1 MTVLAGSSPRN
12 AMTAPGDWGIW
23 AKAMRTLVVG
33 ANHRTA
39 PLSVRDTLFV
49 DDLSQPEFLKEL
61 ALPQAVAI
69 STCDRVEIWTVCDDP
84 ETIGPGLVEH
94 LARRGG
100 LPSEAMTGL
109 LYTLIDEAA
118 IRHCFAVT
126 ASLDSH
132 VIGEPQV
139 LGQVKACHRLSRD
152 SGRSGPELDGL
163 LAAAYASA
171 KRVRTE
177 TPVAERPVS
186 IASAAVQLARDLHG
200 DLSSSSALLVGAGDM
215 GELVADHLLAAGISR
230 LVVSAPRISRA
241 EALAE
246 RLKCHAAPFERLSD
260 SLAEADIVVTAVG
273 GRQTVLS
280 SEQVTSALRARR
292 RKPIFLVDTAMPG
305 DIEPAV
311 NRIDG
316 AFLYDLND
324 LERLAMEGRA
334 SREQAAASGF
344 AIIDEMVEEY
354 RRQKAGRIAVP
365 SIVLLRE
372 HFEKLRLQAIS
383 ESGGDAEKA
392 TRLLVNRLLHD
403 PSETMKSMAG
413 ADPRWPAAEELL
425 KKLFR
430 LEDK

>member
-1 MTVLAGSSPRN
+1 
-12 AMTAPGDWGIW
+12 
-23 AKAMRTLVVG
+23 MRPLVVG

-39 PLSVRDTLFV
+39 PLSLRDTLFV
-49 DDLSQPEFLKEL
+49 DDLAQPDFLNDL
-61 ALPQAVAI
+61 GLSQAVAV

-84 ETIGPGLVEH
+84 EALLPHIVET

-100 LPSEAMTGL
+100 LPAEAILGQIYIL
-109 LYTLIDEAA
+109 SDAAA

-126 ASLDSH
+126 ASLDSL

-152 SGRSGPELDGL
+152 AGRSGTELDAL
-163 LAAAYASA
+163 LAAAYGAA
-171 KRVRTE
+171 KRVRSE

-200 DLSSSSALLVGAGDM
+200 DLSSCTALLVGAGDM
-215 GELVADHLLAAGISR
+215 GELVAEHLLAAGISR

-246 RLKCHAAPFERLSD
+246 RLRCHAAPFENLLS
-260 SLAEADIVVTAVG
+260 SLPDADIVVTAVG

-280 SEQVTSALRARR
+280 SEQVTASLRQRR
-292 RKPIFLVDTAMPG
+292 RKPVFLVDTAMPG

-316 AFLYDLND
+316 AYLYDLHD

-344 AIIDEMVEEY
+344 TIVDQAVEDFL
-354 RRQKAGRIAVP
+354 RDKAERVAVP
-365 SIVLLRE
+365 AITLLRE

-383 ESGGDAEKA
+383 ESGADAEKA

-403 PSETMKSMAG
+403 PSEMMKLMASG
-413 ADPRWPAAEELL
+413 DKCWPAAEELL

>member
-1 MTVLAGSSPRN
+1 
-12 AMTAPGDWGIW
+12 
-23 AKAMRTLVVG
+23 MRTLVVG

-39 PLSVRDTLFV
+39 PLSLRDTLFI
-49 DDLSQPEFLKEL
+49 DDLAQNDFLTEL
-61 ALPQAVAI
+61 GLPQAVAI

-84 ETIGPGLVEH
+84 EALSLRLVEH

-100 LPSEAMTGL
+100 LPAEALTGQ
-109 LYTLIDEAA
+109 LYSLIDEAA

-126 ASLDSH
+126 ASLDSL

-152 SGRSGPELDGL
+152 SGRTGPELDGL
-163 LAAAYASA
+163 LSAAYAAA
-171 KRVRTE
+171 KRVRSE

-200 DLSSSSALLVGAGDM
+200 ALSSSTALLLGAGDM
-215 GELVADHLLAAGISR
+215 GELVAEHLLAAGISR
-230 LVVSAPRISRA
+230 LIVSTPRISRA
-241 EALAE
+241 ESIAE
-246 RLKCHAAPFERLSD
+246 RLKCHVAPYEKLSE
-260 SLAEADIVVTAVG
+260 SLIEADIVVTALG

-292 RKPIFLVDTAMPG
+292 RKPVFLIDMAMPG

-324 LERLAMEGRA
+324 LEHLAMEGRA
-334 SREQAAASGF
+334 SREQAAALGY
-344 AIIDEMVEEY
+344 AIIDEMVEAY
-354 RRQKAGRIAVP
+354 RRQKAGRVAVP
-365 SIVLLRE
+365 AIVLLRE

-383 ESGGDAEKA
+383 EAGADAEKA
-392 TRLLVNRLLHD
+392 TRLLINRLLHD
-403 PSETMKSMAG
+403 PSEMMKLMAG
-413 ADPRWPAAEELL
+413 SDARWPAAEEALRR
-425 KKLFR
+425 LFR
-430 LEDK
+430 LEEKD

>member
-1 MTVLAGSSPRN
+1 
-12 AMTAPGDWGIW
+12 
-23 AKAMRTLVVG
+23 MRPLVVG

-39 PLSVRDTLFV
+39 PLSLRDTLFV
-49 DDLSQPEFLKEL
+49 DDLAQPDFLRDIGV
-61 ALPQAVAI
+61 PQAVAI
-69 STCDRVEIWTVCDDP
+69 STCDRVEIWALCDDP
-84 ETIGPGLVEH
+84 EAARPHLIET

-100 LPSEAMTGL
+100 LPAEAILNQIYVLT
-109 LYTLIDEAA
+109 DAPA

-126 ASLDSH
+126 ASLDSL

-152 SGRSGPELDGL
+152 AGFSGPELDGL
-163 LAAAYASA
+163 LAAAYGAA
-171 KRVRTE
+171 KRVRSE

-186 IASAAVQLARDLHG
+186 IASAAVQLAKDLHG
-200 DLSSSSALLVGAGDM
+200 AMSSCTALLVGAGDM
-215 GELVADHLLAAGISR
+215 GELVAEHLLAAGISR
-230 LVVSAPRISRA
+230 LVVTAPRISRA

-246 RLKCHAAPFERLSD
+246 RLRCHAAPFENLIS
-260 SLAEADIVVTAVG
+260 SLPEADILVTAMG

-292 RKPIFLVDTAMPG
+292 RKPIFLVDTGVPG

-316 AFLYDLND
+316 AFLYDLDD

-334 SREQAAASGF
+334 SREQAAASGYAIVDSAVDDYLRDKAERGAVP
-344 AIIDEMVEEY
+344 AII
-354 RRQKAGRIAVP
+354 
-365 SIVLLRE
+365 LLRE
-372 HFEKLRLQAIS
+372 HFEKLRMQAIF

-403 PSETMKSMAG
+403 PSEMMKLMAG
-413 ADPRWPAAEELL
+413 GDSRWPAAEELL

-430 LEDK
+430 LEDR

>member
-1 MTVLAGSSPRN
+1 
-12 AMTAPGDWGIW
+12 
-23 AKAMRTLVVG
+23 MRVLVVG

-39 PLSVRDTLFV
+39 PLSLRDTLFV
-49 DDLSQPEFLKEL
+49 DDLAQPDFLKDL
-61 ALPQAVAI
+61 SLPQAVAV
-69 STCDRVEIWTVCDDP
+69 STCDRVEIWTVCADP
-84 ETIGPGLVEH
+84 ERAEPHIVET

-100 LPSEAMTGL
+100 LPGEAIRGQVYSL
-109 LYTLIDEAA
+109 FDAAA

-126 ASLDSH
+126 ASLDSL

-152 SGRSGPELDGL
+152 AGFNGPELDGL
-163 LAAAYASA
+163 LAAAYGAA
-171 KRVRTE
+171 KRVRSE

-186 IASAAVQLARDLHG
+186 IASAAVQLAKDLHG
-200 DLSSSSALLVGAGDM
+200 DLSGCTALLIGAGDM
-215 GELVADHLLAAGISR
+215 GELVAEHLLAGGISR
-230 LVVSAPRISRA
+230 LVITAPRISRA

-246 RLKCHAAPFERLSD
+246 RLRCHAAPFEKLPS
-260 SLAEADIVVTAVG
+260 SLPEADILVTAVG

-280 SEQVTSALRARR
+280 SEQVTFALRQRR
-292 RKPIFLVDTAMPG
+292 RKPIFLVDTAVPG

-334 SREQAAASGF
+334 SREQAAASGY
-344 AIIDEMVEEY
+344 AIIDAAVEDY
-354 RRQKAGRIAVP
+354 LRGKAERIAVP
-365 SIVLLRE
+365 AIVLLRE
-372 HFEKLRLQAIS
+372 HFEKLRMQAIS

-403 PSETMKSMAG
+403 PSEMMRLMAG
-413 ADPRWPAAEELL
+413 GETGWPAAEGLL

>member
-1 MTVLAGSSPRN
+1 
-12 AMTAPGDWGIW
+12 
-23 AKAMRTLVVG
+23 MRPLIVG

-39 PLSVRDTLFV
+39 PLSLRDTLFV
-49 DDLSQPEFLKEL
+49 DDLAQADFLKEL
-61 ALPQAVAI
+61 GLPQAVVI

-84 ETIGPGLVEH
+84 DAATPHLWDR

-100 LPSEAMTGL
+100 LPVEALAGQ
-109 LYTLIDEAA
+109 LYTLTDAAA

-126 ASLDSH
+126 ASLDSL

-152 SGRSGPELDGL
+152 AGRAGPEIDGL
-163 LAAAYASA
+163 MAAAYAAA
-171 KRVRTE
+171 KRVRSE

-200 DLSSSSALLVGAGDM
+200 ALSSSTALLIGSGDM
-215 GELVADHLLAAGISR
+215 GELVAEHLLGAGISR
-230 LVVSAPRISRA
+230 LIVSTQRISRA
-241 EALAE
+241 EAIAE
-246 RLKCHAAPFERLSD
+246 RLKCHAAPYEKLSE
-260 SLAEADIVVTAVG
+260 SLVDADIVVTAVG
-273 GRQTVLS
+273 SRQTVLS

-292 RKPIFLVDTAMPG
+292 RKPIFLVDVAMPG

-334 SREQAAASGF
+334 GREQAAAAGF
-344 AIIDEMVEEY
+344 AIIDAMAEDY
-354 RRQKAGRIAVP
+354 RREKAGRLAVP
-365 SIVLLRE
+365 ALILLRE

-403 PSETMKSMAG
+403 PSEMMKLMAG
-413 ADPRWPAAEELL
+413 GDARWPAAEELL
-425 KKLFR
+425 RRLFR
-430 LEDK
+430 LEEKTE

>member
-1 MTVLAGSSPRN
+1 
-12 AMTAPGDWGIW
+12 
-23 AKAMRTLVVG
+23 MRALVVG

-39 PLSVRDTLFV
+39 PLSLRDTLFV
-49 DDLSQPEFLKEL
+49 DDLAQPGFLKDL
-61 ALPQAVAI
+61 GLPQAVAV
-69 STCDRVEIWTVCDDP
+69 STCDRVELWTVCEDP
-84 ETIGPGLVEH
+84 EAVGPQLIETF
-94 LARRGG
+94 ARRGG
-100 LPSEAMTGL
+100 LPAEAILGQIYIL
-109 LYTLIDEAA
+109 SDSAA

-126 ASLDSH
+126 ASLDSL

-152 SGRSGPELDGL
+152 AGFLGPELEGL
-163 LAAAYASA
+163 LAAAYGAA
-171 KRVRTE
+171 KRVRSE

-200 DLSSSSALLVGAGDM
+200 SLSSCTTLLVGAGDM
-215 GELVADHLLAAGISR
+215 GELVAEHLLAAGISR
-230 LVVSAPRISRA
+230 LVVTAPRISRA

-246 RLKCHAAPFERLSD
+246 RLRCHAAPFEKLIS
-260 SLAEADIVVTAVG
+260 SLPDADIVVTAVG

-280 SEQVTSALRARR
+280 SEQVTLALRARR
-292 RKPIFLVDTAMPG
+292 RKPVFLVDTAVPG

-316 AFLYDLND
+316 AFLYDLAD

-334 SREQAAASGF
+334 SREQAAASGY
-344 AIIDEMVEEY
+344 AIIDAAVEEFL
-354 RRQKAGRIAVP
+354 RDKAERAAVP
-365 SIVLLRE
+365 AITLLRE
-372 HFEKLRLQAIS
+372 HFEKLRMQAIS

-403 PSETMKSMAG
+403 PSEMMRLMAG
-413 ADPRWPAAEELL
+413 GERGWPMAEDVL

>member
-1 MTVLAGSSPRN
+1 
-12 AMTAPGDWGIW
+12 
-23 AKAMRTLVVG
+23 MRALVVG

-39 PLSVRDTLFV
+39 PLSLRDTLFV
-49 DDLSQPEFLKEL
+49 DDLAQPDFLKDL
-61 ALPQAVAI
+61 GLRQAVAV
-69 STCDRVEIWTVCDDP
+69 STCDRVELWTVCDDP
-84 ETIGPGLVEH
+84 EAVQPHIIET

-100 LPSEAMTGL
+100 LPAEAILNQIYVLTDGP
-109 LYTLIDEAA
+109 A

-126 ASLDSH
+126 ASLDSL

-152 SGRSGPELDGL
+152 AGFSGPELDGL
-163 LAAAYASA
+163 LAAAYGAA
-171 KRVRTE
+171 KRVRSE
-177 TPVAERPVS
+177 TSVAERPVS

-200 DLSSSSALLVGAGDM
+200 ALTSCTALLVGAGDM
-215 GELVADHLLAAGISR
+215 GELVAEHLLAAGISR
-230 LVVSAPRISRA
+230 LVVTAPRISRA

-246 RLKCHAAPFERLSD
+246 RLRCHATAYENLGS
-260 SLAEADIVVTAVG
+260 SLVDADVVVTAVG

-280 SEQVTSALRARR
+280 SEQVTSALRQRR
-292 RKPIFLVDTAMPG
+292 RKPVFLVDTAMPG

-316 AFLYDLND
+316 AYLYDLHD

-344 AIIDEMVEEY
+344 AIVDQAVEDFLRDRAE
-354 RRQKAGRIAVP
+354 RVAVP
-365 SIVLLRE
+365 AIILLRE
-372 HFEKLRLQAIS
+372 HFEKLRLQAMS
-383 ESGGDAEKA
+383 ESAGDVEKA

-403 PSETMKSMAG
+403 PSEMMKLMAG
-413 ADPRWPAAEELL
+413 GDPRWPAAEELL
-425 KKLFR
+425 RKLFR

>member
-1 MTVLAGSSPRN
+1 
-12 AMTAPGDWGIW
+12 
-23 AKAMRTLVVG
+23 MRPLVVG

-39 PLSVRDTLFV
+39 PLSLRDTLFV
-49 DDLSQPEFLKEL
+49 DDLAQPDFLNDLGLSQ
-61 ALPQAVAI
+61 AMAV
-69 STCDRVEIWTVCDDP
+69 STCDRVEVWTLCDDP
-84 ETIGPGLVEH
+84 EAIQPHIVET

-100 LPSEAMTGL
+100 LPADSIRGQIYML
-109 LYTLIDEAA
+109 SDMAA

-126 ASLDSH
+126 ASLDSL

-139 LGQVKACHRLSRD
+139 LGQIKACHRLSRD
-152 SGRSGPELDGL
+152 SGRTGPELDGL
-163 LAAAYASA
+163 LAAAYGAA
-171 KRVRTE
+171 KRVRSE

-200 DLSSSSALLVGAGDM
+200 DLSSCTALLIGAGDM
-215 GELVADHLLAAGISR
+215 GELVAEHLLAAGISR
-230 LVVSAPRISRA
+230 LVVTAPRISRA

-246 RLKCHAAPFERLSD
+246 RLRCHAAPFENLLS
-260 SLAEADIVVTAVG
+260 SLPDADIAVTAVG

-280 SEQVTSALRARR
+280 SEQVTHALRQRR
-292 RKPIFLVDTAMPG
+292 RKPMFLVDTAVPG

-316 AFLYDLND
+316 AYLYDLND

-344 AIIDEMVEEY
+344 AIVDQAVEDFLRDRAE
-354 RRQKAGRIAVP
+354 RVAVP
-365 SIVLLRE
+365 AIILLRE
-372 HFEKLRLQAIS
+372 HFEKLRAQAVS

-392 TRLLVNRLLHD
+392 TRLLINRLLHD
-403 PSETMKSMAG
+403 PSEMMKLMAG
-413 ADPRWPAAEELL
+413 GDSRWPAAEELL

>member
-1 MTVLAGSSPRN
+1 
-12 AMTAPGDWGIW
+12 
-23 AKAMRTLVVG
+23 MRPLVVG

-39 PLSVRDTLFV
+39 PLSLRDTLFV
-49 DDLSQPEFLKEL
+49 DDLAQPDFLNDL
-61 ALPQAVAI
+61 GLPQAVAV
-69 STCDRVEIWTVCDDP
+69 STCDRVEVWTVCDEP
-84 ETIGPGLVEH
+84 ESLQPHIVET

-100 LPSEAMTGL
+100 LPAEAIANHIYIL
-109 LYTLIDEAA
+109 SDAAA

-126 ASLDSH
+126 ASLDSL

-152 SGRSGPELDGL
+152 SGRTGPELDAL
-163 LAAAYASA
+163 LAAAYSAA
-171 KRVRTE
+171 KRVRSE

-200 DLSSSSALLVGAGDM
+200 DLSACTALLIGAGDM
-215 GELVADHLLAAGISR
+215 GELVAEHLLAAGISR

-246 RLKCHAAPFERLSD
+246 RLRCHAAPFENLVS
-260 SLAEADIVVTAVG
+260 SLPDADIVVTAVG

-280 SEQVTSALRARR
+280 SEQVMGALRQRR
-292 RKPIFLVDTAMPG
+292 RKPVFLVDTAMPG

-316 AFLYDLND
+316 AYLYDLHD

-344 AIIDEMVEEY
+344 AIVDQAVEDFLRDRAE
-354 RRQKAGRIAVP
+354 RVAVP
-365 SIVLLRE
+365 AIILLRE
-372 HFEKLRLQAIS
+372 HFEKLRLQAMS
-383 ESGGDAEKA
+383 ESAGDVEKA

-403 PSETMKSMAG
+403 PSEMMKLMAG
-413 ADPRWPAAEELL
+413 GDPRWPAAEELL
-425 KKLFR
+425 RKLFR

>member
-1 MTVLAGSSPRN
+1 
-12 AMTAPGDWGIW
+12 
-23 AKAMRTLVVG
+23 MRTLVVG

-39 PLSVRDTLFV
+39 PLSLRDTLFV
-49 DDLSQPEFLKEL
+49 DDLAQNEFLTEL
-61 ALPQAVAI
+61 GLPQAVAV

-84 ETIGPGLVEH
+84 EALSSHIVEH

-100 LPSEAMTGL
+100 LPAEAVAAQ

-126 ASLDSH
+126 ASLDSL

-152 SGRSGPELDGL
+152 LGRTGPELDGL
-163 LAAAYASA
+163 LSAAYASA
-171 KRVRTE
+171 KRVRSE

-200 DLSSSSALLVGAGDM
+200 ALSSSTALLVGAGDM
-215 GELVADHLLAAGISR
+215 GELVAEHLLGAGISR
-230 LVVSAPRISRA
+230 LIVSTPRISRA
-241 EALAE
+241 ESIAE
-246 RLKCHAAPFERLSD
+246 RLKCHAAPYEKLSE
-260 SLAEADIVVTAVG
+260 SLIEADIVVTALG

-280 SEQVTSALRARR
+280 SEQVASALRARR
-292 RKPIFLVDTAMPG
+292 RKPIFLIDMALPG

-334 SREQAAASGF
+334 SREQAAALGY
-344 AIIDEMVEEY
+344 AIIDEMVEDY

-365 SIVLLRE
+365 AIVLLRE
-372 HFEKLRLQAIS
+372 HFEKLRLQAMS
-383 ESGGDAEKA
+383 EAGADAEKA
-392 TRLLVNRLLHD
+392 TRLLINRLLHD
-403 PSETMKSMAG
+403 PSEMMKLMAG
-413 ADPRWPAAEELL
+413 SDARWPAAEEVLRR
-425 KKLFR
+425 LFR
-430 LEDK
+430 LEEKD

>member
-1 MTVLAGSSPRN
+1 
-12 AMTAPGDWGIW
+12 
-23 AKAMRTLVVG
+23 MRALVVG

-39 PLSVRDTLFV
+39 PLSLRDTLFV
-49 DDLSQPEFLKEL
+49 DDLAQPDFLNDL
-61 ALPQAVAI
+61 GLPQAVVI
-69 STCDRVEIWTVCDDP
+69 STCDRVEVWTVCDDP
-84 ETIGPGLVEH
+84 EALLSPIVET

-100 LPSEAMTGL
+100 LPAEAITGQIYIL
-109 LYTLIDEAA
+109 SDAAA

-126 ASLDSH
+126 ASLDSL
-132 VIGEPQV
+132 VIGEPHV

-152 SGRSGPELDGL
+152 AGRLGTELDAL
-163 LAAAYASA
+163 MAAAYGAA
-171 KRVRTE
+171 KRVRSE

-186 IASAAVQLARDLHG
+186 IASAAVQLAKDLHG
-200 DLSSSSALLVGAGDM
+200 DLSSCTALLVGAGDM
-215 GELVADHLLAAGISR
+215 GELVAEHLLAAGISR

-246 RLKCHAAPFERLSD
+246 RLRCHAAPFENLVS
-260 SLAEADIVVTAVG
+260 SLPDADIVVTAVG

-280 SEQVTSALRARR
+280 SEQVTASLRQRR
-292 RKPIFLVDTAMPG
+292 RKPVFLVDTAMPG

-316 AFLYDLND
+316 AYLYDLHD

-334 SREQAAASGF
+334 SREQAAAAGF
-344 AIIDEMVEEY
+344 AIVDQAVEDFL
-354 RRQKAGRIAVP
+354 RDKAERGAVP
-365 SIVLLRE
+365 ALILLRE

-383 ESGGDAEKA
+383 ESGADAEKA

-403 PSETMKSMAG
+403 PSEMMKLMAG
-413 ADPRWPAAEELL
+413 GDQCWPAAEELL

>member
-1 MTVLAGSSPRN
+1 
-12 AMTAPGDWGIW
+12 
-23 AKAMRTLVVG
+23 MRPLVVG

-39 PLSVRDTLFV
+39 PLSLRDTLFV
-49 DDLSQPEFLKEL
+49 DDLAQPDFLNDL
-61 ALPQAVAI
+61 GLPQALAV
-69 STCDRVEIWTVCDDP
+69 STCDRVEVWTVCDDP
-84 ETIGPGLVEH
+84 EARQLHIIET

-100 LPSEAMTGL
+100 LPAEAIAGQIYIL
-109 LYTLIDEAA
+109 SDAAA

-126 ASLDSH
+126 ASLDSL

-152 SGRSGPELDGL
+152 SGRTGPELDGL
-163 LAAAYASA
+163 LSAAYGAA
-171 KRVRTE
+171 KRVRSE

-186 IASAAVQLARDLHG
+186 IASAAVQLAKDLHG
-200 DLSSSSALLVGAGDM
+200 ALSACTALLVGAGDM
-215 GELVADHLLAAGISR
+215 GELVAEHLLAAGISR
-230 LVVSAPRISRA
+230 LVVTAPRISRA

-246 RLKCHAAPFERLSD
+246 RLRCHASPYEKLFS
-260 SLAEADIVVTAVG
+260 SLPEADIVVTAVG

-280 SEQVTSALRARR
+280 SEQVHNSLRQRR
-292 RKPIFLVDTAMPG
+292 RKPIFLVDTAVPG

-316 AFLYDLND
+316 AFLYDLDD
-324 LERLAMEGRA
+324 LERLAMAGRA

-344 AIIDEMVEEY
+344 AIIDAAVEDY
-354 RRQKAGRIAVP
+354 LRGKAERIAVP
-365 SIVLLRE
+365 AIVLLRE
-372 HFEKLRLQAIS
+372 HFEKLRVQAIS

-403 PSETMKSMAG
+403 PSEMMKLMAG
-413 ADPRWPAAEELL
+413 GDAGWPAAEDLL

>member
-1 MTVLAGSSPRN
+1 
-12 AMTAPGDWGIW
+12 
-23 AKAMRTLVVG
+23 MRTLVVG
-33 ANHRTA
+33 ANHRSA
-39 PLSVRDTLFV
+39 PLSVRDSLFV
-49 DDLSQPEFLKEL
+49 DDLAQAGFLAEL
-61 ALPQAVAI
+61 NLPQAVAV
-69 STCDRVEIWTVCDDP
+69 STCDRVEIWTVCDEP
-84 ETIGPGLVEH
+84 EALAHRLVEQ

-100 LPSEAMTGL
+100 LTAEAVEGQ
-109 LYTLIDEAA
+109 LYILTDEAA

-152 SGRSGPELDGL
+152 LGRSGPELDGL

-171 KRVRTE
+171 KRVRSE

-200 DLSSSSALLVGAGDM
+200 DLSSSAALLVGAGDM
-215 GELVADHLLAAGISR
+215 GELVAEHLLAGGVAR

-241 EALAE
+241 ETLSE
-246 RLKCHAAPFERLSD
+246 RLRCHAAPYEKLAE
-260 SLAEADIVVTAVG
+260 SLAGADIVVTAVG

-280 SEQVTSALRARR
+280 SEQVSSALRARR

-344 AIIDEMVEEY
+344 AIIDEMVAEY
-354 RRQKAGRIAVP
+354 RRDKAGRVAVP

-372 HFEKLRLQAIS
+372 HFEKLRLQSIS

-403 PSETMKSMAG
+403 PSEMMKSMAG
-413 ADPRWPAAEELL
+413 DGQRWPAAEELL
-425 KKLFR
+425 RKLFR

>member
-1 MTVLAGSSPRN
+1 
-12 AMTAPGDWGIW
+12 
-23 AKAMRTLVVG
+23 MRTLVVG

-49 DDLSQPEFLKEL
+49 DDLAQGDFLKEL
-61 ALPQAVAI
+61 DLSQAVVI
-69 STCDRVEIWTVCDDP
+69 STCDRVEVWTVCDDP
-84 ETIGPGLVEH
+84 ESLAAILVEQ

-100 LPSEAMTGL
+100 LPAEAVAGQ
-109 LYTLIDEAA
+109 LYSLIDEAA

-126 ASLDSH
+126 ASLDSL

-152 SGRSGPELDGL
+152 AGFTGPELDGL

-171 KRVRTE
+171 KRVRSE

-215 GELVADHLLAAGISR
+215 GELVAEHLIGAGISR

-246 RLKCHAAPFERLSD
+246 RLKCHVAPFEKLSE
-260 SLAEADIVVTAVG
+260 SLCEADIVVTAVG

-292 RKPIFLVDTAMPG
+292 RKPVFLVDTAMPG

-316 AFLYDLND
+316 AFLYDLDD

-344 AIIDEMVEEY
+344 CIIDETVEEY

-365 SIVLLRE
+365 AIVLLRE
-372 HFEKLRLQAIS
+372 HFEKL
-383 ESGGDAEKA
+383 
-392 TRLLVNRLLHD
+392 
-403 PSETMKSMAG
+403 
-413 ADPRWPAAEELL
+413 
-425 KKLFR
+425 
-430 LEDK
+430 